1 MKELVS
7 SPERKQVMEEPTYD
21 HFWKFHNKD
30 NMDVHAVAL
39 IEQQAER
46 IKELELAKTI
56 GIQACDLLKERI
68 KELGDYLIEF
78 GQHEKGCLA
87 NISGTGEHCNCGFEQ
102 ALKG

>member
-46 IKELELAKTI
+46 IKELEGVNKKLK
-56 GIQACDLLKERI
+56 DLLKEEVDDGRAMI
-68 KELGDYLIEF
+68 DDM
-78 GQHEKGCLA
+78 
-87 NISGTGEHCNCGFEQ
+87 GFDAWLEQ
-102 ALKG
+102 ALKGE